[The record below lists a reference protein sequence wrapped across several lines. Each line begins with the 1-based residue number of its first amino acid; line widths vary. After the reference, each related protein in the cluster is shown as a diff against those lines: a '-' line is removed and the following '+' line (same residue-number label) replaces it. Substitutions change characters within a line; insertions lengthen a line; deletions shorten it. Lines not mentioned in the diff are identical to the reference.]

1 MEPIGSFFSSFSIRS
16 CCSAVVV
23 CEVERCF
30 ERVLKLFSGVKIK
43 ISIGKQNLLKSVEVS
58 LLNIE
63 FLLGM
68 NWREKSIPSLE
79 IYCGTRERKK
89 KCQVFTRTLFPP
101 TLIARRKRMYRNIS
115 KSKTDSESPPRVIE
129 NDSLSTS
136 SVCTPELCL
145 RWVLLTWKRDY
156 EAVDRWRGWSSHW
169 ENKKKGWGKLRS
181 PASEGWSVMR
191 ERGGLRQKKE
201 RSAFMF

>member
-1 MEPIGSFFSSFSIRS
+1 MFVRILSFLITISANTRETLMEPIGSFFSSFSIRS

-68 NWREKSIPSLE
+68 N
-79 IYCGTRERKK
+79 
-89 KCQVFTRTLFPP
+89 
-101 TLIARRKRMYRNIS
+101 
-115 KSKTDSESPPRVIE
+115 
-129 NDSLSTS
+129 
-136 SVCTPELCL
+136 
-145 RWVLLTWKRDY
+145 
-156 EAVDRWRGWSSHW
+156 
-169 ENKKKGWGKLRS
+169 
-181 PASEGWSVMR
+181 
-191 ERGGLRQKKE
+191 
-201 RSAFMF
+201 